1 MHFVNTGYD
10 EEPLDQTDLNEIEE
24 QKNEEI

>member
-1 MHFVNTGYD
+1 MHFGYTGYD